1 MIKNNFNYLDQS
13 LSGAKFS
20 IIKKK
25 NKLFFKKFIPF
36 KNISDKNR
44 ILCQLSKQNKL
55 SLTSL
60 PDPFFTIKGSGK
72 IEKKNV
78 IIEMPFIHG
87 FSGKEIIINSQKKNI
102 ETLIKIFS
110 KLIVFFKNN
119 KLKNDKDKK
128 RNIENKIIELNK
140 IHSNKKYSYVFKFLE
155 KKINDI
161 RNDIDETLCHGDLTF
176 SNVIIT
182 KGTGYKID
190 FDDNRILLIDWLDTY
205 FDSYLQDLAK
215 LKQELF
221 YGWSSRNIYSPQ
233 KINNLLTGEYMWENL
248 SKYFINEDNKSLFKI
263 IMILC
268 IMRIT
273 PYVKSNQDII
283 WIDKALNMEINS

>member
-1 MIKNNFNYLDQS
+1 M
-13 LSGAKFS
+13 
-20 IIKKK
+20 
-25 NKLFFKKFIPF
+25 
-36 KNISDKNR
+36 
-44 ILCQLSKQNKL
+44 
-55 SLTSL
+55 
-60 PDPFFTIKGSGK
+60 
-72 IEKKNV
+72 
-78 IIEMPFIHG
+78 
-87 FSGKEIIINSQKKNI
+87 
-102 ETLIKIFS
+102 
-110 KLIVFFKNN
+110 
-119 KLKNDKDKK
+119 
-128 RNIENKIIELNK
+128 
-140 IHSNKKYSYVFKFLE
+140 
-155 KKINDI
+155 
-161 RNDIDETLCHGDLTF
+161 CHGDLTF